1 MKYFRQ
7 LPTIEYKYEGV
18 TYNIKNIF
26 LKIGFINLYKQQNPE
41 FFDKYFIKENDRP
54 ETIAFKYY
62 GNQDLWWLIIILND
76 IKDPFFDWCLSSIE
90 LEEWSKYE
98 AILEAGSDDYSE
110 IRRSEILS
118 DMKIENDKKREIYLL
133 KPEYVNNLLVQ
144 LARSMRKL

>member
-7 LPTIEYKYEGV
+7 LPTIEYKYEGE

-54 ETIAFKYY
+54 ETIAYRYY

-76 IKDPFFDWCLSSIE
+76 IKDPFFDWCLSSTE

-98 AILEAGSDDYSE
+98 AILEAGSDNYSE